1 MFEQST
7 GSVASSHGVNVVI
20 YDEPSLREPREGE
33 AASRSSVNHD
43 ESVMILYSHAT
54 GFHGRVFAPV
64 AEHLRAFRQTTFDY
78 RGVGD
83 TIPPPGWQLAWNG
96 FGDDALAVARHVVSR
111 NTASSGVPPRLIGVG
126 HSMGG
131 AGLVMAAL
139 QEPRLF
145 AALVLFE
152 PIIFPPEVRSQ
163 AGRANPLA
171 DVTRRRRR
179 SFASFDEALANFA
192 SKPPLSSLA
201 PAALE
206 AYVRHGFTHR
216 DGAVHI
222 KCDPEFEAQT
232 YEMGAMHDTWQRLG
246 DLKVDTWV
254 LAGAHAPNSPA
265 AIAPRI
271 AELLPRCTFVEWP
284 DRGHFG
290 PLEDPARFAR
300 FIADVAVASQP

>member
-1 MFEQST
+1 MFEHT
-7 GSVASSHGVNVVI
+7 TRVVASTNGVSVVV
-20 YDEPSLREPREGE
+20 YDEPSHQQGPHGSGVAISDHAPL
-33 AASRSSVNHD
+33 
-43 ESVMILYSHAT
+43 LYSHAT

-64 AEHLRAFRQTTFDY
+64 AEHLSAFDQTTFDY
-78 RGVGD
+78 RGYGD
-83 TIPPPGWQLAWNG
+83 TAPPTGWSLAWEG
-96 FGDDALAVARHVVSR
+96 FGDDALCVARSTVARHGGRPVL
-111 NTASSGVPPRLIGVG
+111 GIG

-139 QEPRLF
+139 REPQLF

-152 PIIFPPEVRSQ
+152 PIIFPPDVRSQ
-163 AGRANPLA
+163 TGRANPLA

-179 SFASFDEALANFA
+179 SFASFDEARANFA

-201 PAALE
+201 PAALD
-206 AYVRHGFTHR
+206 AYVRHGFEQR
-216 DGAVHI
+216 VDGVHI

-246 DLKVDTWV
+246 ELQVATWV
-254 LAGAHAPNSPA
+254 LAGASAPHTPA

-271 AELLPRCTFVEWP
+271 AELLPRSTFVEWS
-284 DRGHFG
+284 DRGHFA

-300 FIADVAVASQP
+300 FIAEVDTTRPR